1 MLKELKYL
9 FYIIFIF
16 LVIFLTLEYYFS
28 DSNKKKFYRSLNKID
43 KKILN
48 YSNNLILLDSNTDNN
63 VEYVERTVDKN
74 KKDYSFWEL
83 INKNE

>member
-74 KKDYSFWEL
+74 KKNYKFWEL
-83 INKNE
+83 VNHDE